1 MAKRSRRFFKKMEL
15 PEMYW
20 QYWWKTYCDRGPRT
34 QREFVFLIIR
44 DFTALAVA
52 DANYNF
58 MYLDVGCQGHIL
70 DGGVFHFT

>member
-1 MAKRSRRFFKKMEL
+1 MENIMRSWPHNTEGV
-15 PEMYW
+15 Y
-20 QYWWKTYCDRGPRT
+20 
-34 QREFVFLIIR
+34 FLIIR